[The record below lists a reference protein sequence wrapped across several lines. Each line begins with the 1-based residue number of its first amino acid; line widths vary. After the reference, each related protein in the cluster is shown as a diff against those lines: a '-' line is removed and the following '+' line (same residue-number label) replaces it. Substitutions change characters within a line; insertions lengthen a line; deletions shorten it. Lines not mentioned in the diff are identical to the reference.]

1 MTPLAAEVHYQV
13 EVLDL
18 HAHLWQ
24 VTLTIAKPLA
34 SQILQ
39 LPVWI
44 PGSYMVR
51 EFSTTELCQS
61 QSAGT
66 RMPGDA
72 NRQSHLA
79 SASR

>member
-24 VTLTIAKPLA
+24 VTLTIAKPRA
-34 SQILQ
+34 VQILQ

-51 EFSTTELCQS
+51 EFSKQLSFVKANQ
-61 QSAGT
+61 QG
-66 RMPGDA
+66 RDA
-72 NRQSHLA
+72 Q
-79 SASR
+79 

>member
-1 MTPLAAEVHYQV
+1 MTSRAAAVHYQV

-24 VTLTIAKPLA
+24 VTLTIAKPRAL
-34 SQILQ
+34 QILQ

-51 EFSTTELCQS
+51 EFSKQLSLLKASQQS
-61 QSAGT
+61 GECMVTQTDKAT
-66 RMPGDA
+66 
-72 NRQSHLA
+72 
-79 SASR
+79 